1 MDFKKIL
8 GSTKI
13 AYVLAGIGTLI
24 VALLIF
30 HAGVSVGYHK
40 ATFSYRLGDN
50 YHRAFGGSRKQQFMG
65 THKEDFRGGHGT
77 IGKIIKIEL
86 PTLVI
91 EDKDNVEKI
100 ITISDNTLVRRFRE
114 ELNPEDLKV
123 NDSIVVI
130 GSPSDTSEIQAGL
143 IRILPQ

>member
-1 MDFKKIL
+1 
-8 GSTKI
+8 
-13 AYVLAGIGTLI
+13 
-24 VALLIF
+24 
-30 HAGVSVGYHK
+30 
-40 ATFSYRLGDN
+40 
-50 YHRAFGGSRKQQFMG
+50 MG